1 MDTYSTLSEASNAL
15 NKKGYEVNYNLEKD
29 KLVDAETHQAITADD
44 FEVVETHR
52 FEGMSNPADNSI
64 LFAIEGHNGE
74 KGQLIMPYGMYSDS
88 VSPKLLQKLDYQPST
103 E

>member
-1 MDTYSTLSEASNAL
+1 MNTYNTLSEASNAL
-15 NKKGYEVNYNLEKD
+15 HKQGYKVNYDIEKD
-29 KLVDAETHQAITADD
+29 KLVNAETHQAITAND
-44 FEVVETHR
+44 FEVVATHR

-74 KGQLIMPYGMYSDS
+74 KGQLIMPYGMYSES
-88 VSPKLLQKLDYQPST
+88 VSPKLLQKLDDQPTT